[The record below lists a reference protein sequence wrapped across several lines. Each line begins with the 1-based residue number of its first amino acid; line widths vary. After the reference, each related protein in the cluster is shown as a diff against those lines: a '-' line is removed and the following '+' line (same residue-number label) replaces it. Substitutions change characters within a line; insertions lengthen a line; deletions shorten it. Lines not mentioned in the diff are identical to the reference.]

1 MTLIDKSARA
11 GSKWATIIYKLKI
24 GRWKFLMQVLMND
37 FVQLSSAIVV
47 FSFLKGRMGTRLYL
61 R

>member
-1 MTLIDKSARA
+1 
-11 GSKWATIIYKLKI
+11 
-24 GRWKFLMQVLMND
+24 MQVLMDD

-47 FSFLKGRMGTRLYL
+47 FLFLKGRMGTRLYL

>member
-24 GRWKFLMQVLMND
+24 GRLVD
-37 FVQLSSAIVV
+37 E
-47 FSFLKGRMGTRLYL
+47 SF
-61 R
+61 